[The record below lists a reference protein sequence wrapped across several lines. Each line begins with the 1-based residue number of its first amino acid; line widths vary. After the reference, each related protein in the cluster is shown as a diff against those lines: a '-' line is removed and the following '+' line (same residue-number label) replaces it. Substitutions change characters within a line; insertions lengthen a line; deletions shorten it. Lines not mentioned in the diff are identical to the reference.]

1 MPTTPDDLQKQAEI
15 NNQIGEPSDDRVR
28 TPEKQTEILN
38 KIADSGAG
46 AAGDATGAAVGGS
59 IAGMTFKLPQQRLE
73 ALLKKGGILPEG
85 AEVGPKKTYGEVDG
99 TRVIVAA
106 SEGFMIPTNYRVR
119 IFPPTGVDAEDGQVT
134 LNATEYESLR
144 RNRSLNGT
152 NIQRA
157 KNAQNNSIEAM
168 LNGGAPAPGKLSTQ
182 SNSLEGTIRQLYNLS
197 VGNSGTAFA
206 MGKGEQYGR
215 NGTATRLDMF
225 CNQVQIPEK
234 QIQFGLYR
242 HYGSPTPHPTA
253 IQYGQ
258 LTTQFYS
265 DGIMSIKKFFDA
277 WQKLVYND
285 VTGNTNYYKE
295 YIGSMQILTQKNV
308 LVNEVSAG
316 ISGNNIENE
325 NGFLSGLRKGAK
337 AVQGAVQDF
346 TKSYNNFFAGNEPGD
361 AGHFMEENKYTGFKT
376 EVRDTYGVK
385 VFECWPSIVGQVQ
398 FGHDMVDQIGRLDV
412 TWAYKSWDAFGFS
425 VSGRGDDVPLS
436 IGEVRNEK
444 DGFPFLEDLPPELG
458 GPLTE
463 GLTGAIN
470 AIPIGRATGGKM
482 FF

>member
-1 MPTTPDDLQKQAEI
+1 MGEEFHAVLKLITGEEIFSLVSVDENDGDSIIMLSNPVIMKMLSSPAGKYVKVKPWLELPDQDLFLIKYDKIITMSEVNDEQMIKFYNRYLNEDDIDIEI
-15 NNQIGEPSDDRVR
+15 
-28 TPEKQTEILN
+28 
-38 KIADSGAG
+38 
-46 AAGDATGAAVGGS
+46 
-59 IAGMTFKLPQQRLE
+59 
-73 ALLKKGGILPEG
+73 
-85 AEVGPKKTYGEVDG
+85 
-99 TRVIVAA
+99 
-106 SEGFMIPTNYRVR
+106 
-119 IFPPTGVDAEDGQVT
+119 DGQVT

-398 FGHDMVDQIGRLDV
+398 FGHDMIDQIGRLDV